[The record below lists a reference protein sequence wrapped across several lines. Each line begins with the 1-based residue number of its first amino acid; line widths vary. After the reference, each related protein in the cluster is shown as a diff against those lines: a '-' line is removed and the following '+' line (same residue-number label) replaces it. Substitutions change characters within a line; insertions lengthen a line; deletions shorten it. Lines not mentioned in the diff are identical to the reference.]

1 MWPAVFNCSS
11 SSIPVT
17 TWCVCMYY
25 AMYCGG
31 ALIKNHGPCS
41 GRAGHAADGPSAA
54 ARATAPTQVT
64 TVSRSYWF
72 LGNPC
77 FCKQWFLALLTSKVK
92 DKCVTTTMGTLLPFW
107 LCMEVAVARWC
118 PHPHLVLTSRLLPT
132 MFWWAAA
139 LWSLGHCPA
148 QDEMVKC
155 GEMFVYMLTPGEVT
169 SHLGHS
175 E

>member
-1 MWPAVFNCSS
+1 MFNCSS

-41 GRAGHAADGPSAA
+41 GRGWTRSRWSLSCSPAA
-54 ARATAPTQVT
+54 APTQVT
-64 TVSRSYWF
+64 TVSRSDS
-72 LGNPC
+72 
-77 FCKQWFLALLTSKVK
+77 LLTLASISYGSWHCWQVR
-92 DKCVTTTMGTLLPFW
+92 DKCVTTTMVTLLPFC
-107 LCMEVAVARWC
+107 LCMEVAGGQMVSSPSPCADLTAPTNNVLVSCCSMATVLLRMRWWNVGRC
-118 PHPHLVLTSRLLPT
+118 LFTCWH
-132 MFWWAAA
+132 
-139 LWSLGHCPA
+139 
-148 QDEMVKC
+148 Q
-155 GEMFVYMLTPGEVT
+155 VT